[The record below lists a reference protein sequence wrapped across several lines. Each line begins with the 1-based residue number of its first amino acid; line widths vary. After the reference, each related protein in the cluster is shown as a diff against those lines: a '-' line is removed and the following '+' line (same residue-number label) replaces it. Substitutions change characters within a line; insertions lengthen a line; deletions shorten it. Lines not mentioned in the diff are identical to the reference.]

1 MSWNYRVL
9 SEDFFGEPYLRIH
22 EVYYNKKSRKGDAFA
37 LKAATVEGD
46 NIEELRGILNKMI
59 KALDKK
65 ILIAKDI

>member
-1 MSWNYRVL
+1 MRWNYRVL

-22 EVYYNKKSRKGDAFA
+22 EVYYNKKNEGVAST

-46 NIEELRGILNKMI
+46 NIEELRDTLNKMLE
-59 KALDKK
+59 ALDKK